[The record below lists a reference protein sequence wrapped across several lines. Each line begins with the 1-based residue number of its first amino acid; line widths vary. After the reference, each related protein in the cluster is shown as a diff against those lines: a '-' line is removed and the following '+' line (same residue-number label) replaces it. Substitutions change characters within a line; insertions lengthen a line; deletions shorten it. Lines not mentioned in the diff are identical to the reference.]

1 MTIGILKRFD
11 GAVILRKREIIF
23 ICVACGYSLFE
34 IYDHLYVVD
43 NLRMGTLRE
52 ENLSEV

>member
-1 MTIGILKRFD
+1 MWWTVMAIGILKRFD
-11 GAVILRKREIIF
+11 GTVILRKREIIF

-43 NLRMGTLRE
+43 NL
-52 ENLSEV
+52 